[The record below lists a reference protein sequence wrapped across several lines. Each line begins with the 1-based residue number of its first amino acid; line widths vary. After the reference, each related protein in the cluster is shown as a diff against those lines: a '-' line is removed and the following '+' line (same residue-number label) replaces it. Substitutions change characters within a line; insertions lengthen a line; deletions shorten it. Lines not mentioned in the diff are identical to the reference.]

1 MKLSRRTLLRA
12 SAAGTAGVIAGPGV
26 LAPAAPGALAS
37 PASGATTP
45 AAPAS
50 ALPAFVDSYRTNVT
64 ANLTAETN
72 AAVRILAGMTQVW
85 STGTAWNTG
94 TVLDE
99 AFLRANVRY
108 CERTTRNRTAAEAAR
123 AFVVDRQH
131 QSYSVIAGLGP
142 LADVY
147 KAGALAVTSI
157 TSAPTGTP
165 ATTISDAVPAGAPAG
180 SAIGAGSP
188 ASALGSV
195 VTLVNTLRGGFSSG
209 NPAKFAYQYPRPW
222 RMNDDSEVVPTG
234 AVDALGYPVYDSG
247 TVVVPAL
254 LRQRSTNPAEDGG
267 YVSGH
272 TNALYLASIALA
284 YAVPERFQ
292 EMITAA
298 YDLAETRIVAGM
310 HSPVDVIGGRILGTA
325 LAAAILGD
333 PANATLKAEAR
344 AQALAY
350 FQDRVGAD
358 VFGYAHATIAGTSA
372 DAYADRSRNAAT
384 VRPKQTYG
392 LPRTRNR
399 APFVVPKG
407 AEALLETRLPYLDA
421 AQRREVLRTTGLA
434 AGNPLLD
441 GGEQWGRIDLF
452 TAADGYGAFDTTVA
466 VALDAA
472 AGGFAAAD
480 TWRNDITGRG
490 GLIKLGSGTLTLT
503 GDNDY
508 RGGTTVAQ
516 GTLVAD
522 AKGALGDRDVT
533 VTGGTLRLAAEKV
546 HIGGGLRLG
555 AGTLAATVRPHGAP
569 PLTVHEDVVI
579 GTDAVLEVAVS
590 ERFQDR
596 DKALPVLKARR
607 VRGRVG
613 RVVVTTPGYR
623 AELVQQNDTVAVR
636 LHKA

>member
-1 MKLSRRTLLRA
+1 MNLSRRTLLRA
-12 SAAGTAGVIAGPGV
+12 SAAGTAGLIAGPSLLSSAGV
-26 LAPAAPGALAS
+26 AADKAI
-37 PASGATTP
+37 
-45 AAPAS
+45 
-50 ALPAFVDSYRTNVT
+50 LPAFVDSYQTNIT

-72 AAVRILAGMTQVW
+72 AAVRILSGMKQVW
-85 STGTAWNTG
+85 ATGTAWNTG

-108 CERTTRNRTAAEAAR
+108 CVKTTHERTDAEAAR

-157 TSAPTGTP
+157 TSAPATTP
-165 ATTISDAVPAGAPAG
+165 ATTVSDAVPAGAPAG
-180 SAIGAGSP
+180 SAIGAGSTS
-188 ASALGSV
+188 SALGKV
-195 VTLVNTLRGGFSSG
+195 VTLVNTLRGNYSSG

-222 RMNDDSEVVPTG
+222 RMTADSEVVPTG
-234 AVDALGYPVYDSG
+234 ATDALGYPVYDAD
-247 TVVVPAL
+247 TIVVPQL

-333 PANATLKAEAR
+333 AANATLKAEAR

-350 FQDRVGAD
+350 FQARVGTD
-358 VFGYAHATIAGTSA
+358 VRAFAHSSPTSDGYG
-372 DAYADRSRNAAT
+372 DRSRNAAI
-384 VRPKQTYG
+384 VKPKQTYG
-392 LPRTRNR
+392 LPRTRNSAASR

-407 AEALLETRLPYLDA
+407 AEVLLETRMPYLDA
-421 AQRREVLRTTGLA
+421 AQRREVLRTTALA

-441 GGEQWGRIDLF
+441 GGEQWGRLDLF

-466 VALDAA
+466 VSLDAA

-480 TWRNDITGRG
+480 TWRNDIVGRG
-490 GLIKLGSGTLTLT
+490 GLIKLGTGALTLT
-503 GDNDY
+503 GDNEFK
-508 RGGTTVAQ
+508 GGTTVAQ
-516 GTLVAD
+516 GTLVAA
-522 AKGALGDRDVT
+522 AKNALGSGSVT
-533 VTGGTLRLAAEKV
+533 VTGGTLRLDAEKV
-546 HIGGGLRLG
+546 HIGGALRLS

-569 PLTVHEDVVI
+569 PLTVHEEAVI
-579 GTDAVLEVAVS
+579 GARTVLEIAV
-590 ERFQDR
+590 EPKKYDR
-596 DKALPVLKARR
+596 DKAVPVLKARKI
-607 VRGRVG
+607 RGRFA
-613 RVVVTTPGYR
+613 RVVVTTPGYH
-623 AELVQQNDTVAVR
+623 AELIQQNDTVAVR
-636 LHKA
+636 LRKS

>member
-1 MKLSRRTLLRA
+1 MNLSRRTLLRA
-12 SAAGTAGVIAGPGV
+12 SAAGIAGPLLLGDE
-26 LAPAAPGALAS
+26 ALA
-37 PASGATTP
+37 AGATT
-45 AAPAS
+45 ATATA
-50 ALPAFVDSYRTNVT
+50 AFVDSYQTNIT

-72 AAVRILAGMTQVW
+72 AAVRILSGMKQVW

-108 CERTTRNRTAAEAAR
+108 CVKTTHGRTDAEAAR
-123 AFVVDRQH
+123 AFIVDRQH

-142 LADVY
+142 LAGVY

-157 TSAPTGTP
+157 TSAPATTP

-188 ASALGSV
+188 SSALGKV
-195 VTLVNTLRGGFSSG
+195 VTLVNTLRGNYSSG

-222 RMNDDSEVVPTG
+222 RMNAGSRIVDTG
-234 AVDALGYPVYDSG
+234 TVDALGFPVYDSD
-247 TVVVPAL
+247 TVVVPQL

-298 YDLAETRIVAGM
+298 YDLAETRIIAGM

-350 FQDRVGAD
+350 FQSQVGGD
-358 VFGYAHATIAGTSA
+358 VFAYAHSQING
-372 DAYADRSRNAAT
+372 DDRYADRARNAAT
-384 VRPKQTYG
+384 VKPKQSYG

-399 APFVVPKG
+399 SAFTVPKG
-407 AEALLETRLPYLDA
+407 AEILLETRFPYLDA
-421 AQRREVLRTTGLA
+421 AQRRELLRTTGLA

-441 GGEQWGRIDLF
+441 GGEQWGRLDLF
-452 TAADGYGAFDTTVA
+452 TAADGYAAFDATVA
-466 VALDAA
+466 VTLDAA
-472 AGGFAAAD
+472 AGGFASAD
-480 TWRNDITGRG
+480 TWRNDIEGRG
-490 GLIKLGSGTLTLT
+490 GLIKLGSGTLTLA

-508 RGGTTVAQ
+508 QGGTTVAQ
-516 GTLVAD
+516 GTLAAA
-522 AKGALGDRDVT
+522 AKKALGDGDVT
-533 VTGGTLRLAAEKV
+533 VTGGRLALDAERV
-546 HIGGGLRLG
+546 HIGGAFRLS
-555 AGTLAATVRPHGAP
+555 AGTLSATVRPHGAT
-569 PLTVHEDVVI
+569 PLTIHEEATI
-579 GTDAVLEVAVS
+579 GAATVLEIAVT
-590 ERFQDR
+590 EGRKFDG
-596 DKALPVLKARR
+596 DKAVPVLKARR
-607 VRGRVG
+607 LRGRFAT
-613 RVVVTTPGYR
+613 VVVTTPGYR
-623 AELVQQNDTVAVR
+623 ADLIHQNDTVAVR

>member
-1 MKLSRRTLLRA
+1 MNLSRRTLLRA
-12 SAAGTAGVIAGPGV
+12 SAAGLAGPLLVADRAFAGVPTAT
-26 LAPAAPGALAS
+26 AA
-37 PASGATTP
+37 
-45 AAPAS
+45 
-50 ALPAFVDSYRTNVT
+50 PAFVDSYRTNIT

-72 AAVRILAGMTQVW
+72 AAVRILTGMRQVW

-108 CERTTRNRTAAEAAR
+108 CVKTTRNRTDAEAAR
-123 AFVVDRQH
+123 AFIVDRQH

-147 KAGALAVTSI
+147 KAGALAVTGI
-157 TSAPTGTP
+157 TSAPAGTP
-165 ATTISDAVPAGAPAG
+165 ATTISDAIPAGAPAG
-180 SAIGAGSP
+180 SALGAGSP
-188 ASALGSV
+188 ASALGTV
-195 VTLVNTLRGGFSSG
+195 VTLVNTLRGSYSSG

-222 RMNDDSEVVPTG
+222 RMNADSSVVDTG
-234 AVDALGYPVYDSG
+234 AVDALGYPVYDAD

-333 PANATLKAEAR
+333 PANAALKSSAR
-344 AQALAY
+344 AEALAY
-350 FQDRVGAD
+350 FQARVGGD
-358 VFGYAHATIAGTSA
+358 VFAFAHSSFQG
-372 DAYADRSRNAAT
+372 DAYGDRARNAAI
-384 VRPKQTYG
+384 VEPKQTYG

-399 APFVVPKG
+399 APFTVPKG
-407 AEALLETRLPYLDA
+407 AEVLLETRFPYLDA

-441 GGEQWGRIDLF
+441 GGEQWGRLDLF
-452 TAADGYGAFDTTVA
+452 TAADGYATFDATVA
-466 VALDAA
+466 VTLDAA
-472 AGGFAAAD
+472 AGGFEAAD
-480 TWRNDITGRG
+480 TWRNDIEGRG
-490 GLIKLGSGTLTLT
+490 GLIKLGTGSLTLT
-503 GDNDY
+503 GDNEY
-508 RGGTTVAQ
+508 KGGTTVAR
-516 GTLVAD
+516 GTLVAA
-522 AKGALGDRDVT
+522 AKNALGDGDVT
-533 VTGGTLRLAAEKV
+533 VTGGRLALGAEKV
-546 HIGGGLRLG
+546 HIGGALRLS
-555 AGTLAATVRPHGAP
+555 AGTLAATVRPHGAA
-569 PLTVHEDVVI
+569 PLTIHEDATI
-579 GTDAVLEVAVS
+579 GAAAVLEIAVAD
-590 ERFQDR
+590 RKFDR
-596 DKALPVLKARR
+596 DKAIPVLKARR
-607 VRGRVG
+607 LRGRFAK
-613 RVVVTTPGYR
+613 VVVTTPGYR
-623 AELVQQNDTVAVR
+623 ATLIHQNDTVAVR

>member
-1 MKLSRRTLLRA
+1 MNLSRRTLLRA
-12 SAAGTAGVIAGPGV
+12 SAAGTAGLIAGPHLLSSAGV
-26 LAPAAPGALAS
+26 AAEK
-37 PASGATTP
+37 
-45 AAPAS
+45 
-50 ALPAFVDSYRTNVT
+50 ALPAFVDSYRTNIT

-72 AAVRILAGMTQVW
+72 AAVRILSGMTQVW

-108 CERTTRNRTAAEAAR
+108 CVKTTHERTDAEAAR

-157 TSAPTGTP
+157 TAAPATTP
-165 ATTISDAVPAGAPAG
+165 ATTVSDAVPAGAPAG
-180 SAIGAGSP
+180 SAIGAGSTS
-188 ASALGSV
+188 SALGKV
-195 VTLVNTLRGGFSSG
+195 VTLVNTLRGNYSSG
-209 NPAKFAYQYPRPW
+209 NPAKSAYQYPRPW
-222 RMNDDSEVVPTG
+222 RLTAGSQVVPTG
-234 AVDALGYPVYDSG
+234 EVDALGYPVYDAD
-247 TVVVPAL
+247 TVVVPQL
-254 LRQRSTNPAEDGG
+254 LRQRSTSPAEDGG

-298 YDLAETRIVAGM
+298 YDLAETRIIAGM

-333 PANATLKAEAR
+333 AANATLKAEAR

-350 FQDRVGAD
+350 FQARVGTD
-358 VFGYAHATIAGTSA
+358 VYGFAHSGAGSDGYG
-372 DAYADRSRNAAT
+372 DRARNAAIVT
-384 VRPKQTYG
+384 PKQTYG

-399 APFVVPKG
+399 AAFVVPKG
-407 AEALLETRLPYLDA
+407 AEVLLETRLPYLDA

-441 GGEQWGRIDLF
+441 GGEQWGRLDLF
-452 TAADGYGAFDTTVA
+452 TAADGYGAFDSTVA
-466 VALDAA
+466 VSLDAA

-480 TWRNDITGRG
+480 TWRNDIEGRG
-490 GLIKLGSGTLTLT
+490 GLIKLGTGALTLA
-503 GDNDY
+503 GDNEY
-508 RGGTTVAQ
+508 SGGTTVAQ
-516 GTLVAD
+516 GTLIAA
-522 AKGALGDRDVT
+522 AKNALGSGSVT
-533 VTGGTLRLAAEKV
+533 VTGGTLRLDTEKV
-546 HIGGGLRLG
+546 HIGGELRLS

-569 PLTVHEDVVI
+569 PLTVHEEAVI
-579 GTDAVLEVAVS
+579 GARTVLEIAVTEPKKYDS
-590 ERFQDR
+590 
-596 DKALPVLKARR
+596 DKAVPVLKARKI
-607 VRGRVG
+607 RGRFAG
-613 RVVVTTPGYR
+613 VVVTTPGYH

-636 LHKA
+636 LRKS